1 MKNKIVI
8 STITCA
14 LIATPAIAFTEPF
27 PGSYRET
34 SDITCPAQY
43 PVKTGEGV
51 MGGGYITT
59 CWTSEAWSLQMAGGD
74 DWTAWL
80 NGTYTPTP
88 TPTPTITITPEPV
101 VIERVVE
108 RVVSGGTQIV
118 VKEVPAAKPELSTA
132 KSIKAEIT
140 RLKKEI
146 TKLTKKLTKINKE
159 KKQAKLKKEKKQAK
173 LKKDK

>member
-1 MKNKIVI
+1 MRFKITAI
-8 STITCA
+8 TITCA
-14 LIATPAIAFTEPF
+14 LIATPAIAFTEPY

-34 SDITCPAQY
+34 RDITCPAQY
-43 PVKTGEGV
+43 PIKTGEGV

-59 CWTSEAWSLQMAGGD
+59 CWTQQAWNLQMAGGD

-80 NGTYTPTP
+80 NGTYTPAP

-101 VIERVVE
+101 VVE

-118 VKEVPAAKPELSTA
+118 VKEVAAAQPELSTA
-132 KSIKAEIT
+132 KSIRAEIK

-146 TKLTKKLTKINKE
+146 TKLTNKLN
-159 KKQAKLKKEKKQAK
+159 K

>member
-1 MKNKIVI
+1 MRFKITAI
-8 STITCA
+8 TITCA
-14 LIATPAIAFTEPF
+14 LIATPAIAFTEPY

-34 SDITCPAQY
+34 RDITCPAQY
-43 PVKTGEGV
+43 PIKTGEG
-51 MGGGYITT
+51 GGSGYITT
-59 CWTSEAWSLQMAGGD
+59 CWTQQAWDLQMAGGD

-88 TPTPTITITPEPV
+88 TPTPTVTITPEPV
-101 VIERVVE
+101 VIE

-132 KSIKAEIT
+132 KSIRAEIK

-146 TKLTKKLTKINKE
+146 TKLTKKLN
-159 KKQAKLKKEKKQAK
+159 K

>member
-1 MKNKIVI
+1 MQKKLIAAT
-8 STITCA
+8 TICA
-14 LIATPAIAFTEPF
+14 LIATPALAFTEPF

-34 SDITCPAQY
+34 RDITCPAQY
-43 PVKTGEGV
+43 PIKTGEGV

-59 CWTSEAWSLQMAGGD
+59 CWTQQAWTLQMAGGD

-80 NGTYTPTP
+80 NGTYTPAP

-101 VIERVVE
+101 VVERVVE

-118 VKEVPAAKPELSTA
+118 VKEVAAAQPELSTA
-132 KSIKAEIT
+132 KSIRAEIK

-146 TKLTKKLTKINKE
+146 TKLTKKLN
-159 KKQAKLKKEKKQAK
+159 K

>member
-1 MKNKIVI
+1 MRFKITAI
-8 STITCA
+8 TITCA
-14 LIATPAIAFTEPF
+14 LIATPAIAFTEPY

-34 SDITCPAQY
+34 RDITCPAQY
-43 PVKTGEGV
+43 PIKTGEGV

-59 CWTSEAWSLQMAGGD
+59 CWTQQAWNLQMAGGD

-80 NGTYTPTP
+80 NGTYTPAP

-101 VIERVVE
+101 VVE

-118 VKEVPAAKPELSTA
+118 VKEVAAAQPELSTA
-132 KSIKAEIT
+132 KSIRAEIK

-146 TKLTKKLTKINKE
+146 TKLTKKLN
-159 KKQAKLKKEKKQAK
+159 K